1 MDLFTVTDTVNR
13 AGSAFGL
20 CTALGTGMVLYFKN
34 GHTLQALRPRAVWMP
49 WAGAAVTMVLA
60 SAVTGGAVN
69 KAAGALTG
77 SGNRTGQDI
86 GSVALGTNDA
96 AKTPIAVT
104 EVLSYS
110 GSWLALTAVFG
121 LGLSIWFAKGWQPRL
136 LAVSGCVTGATW
148 GIASSVGGWTA
159 KVSIP
164 LVSWLGDSVIG

>member
-13 AGSAFGL
+13 AGSAFGF
-20 CTALGTGMVLYFKN
+20 CTALCTGMTIYFKD
-34 GHTLQALRPRAVWMP
+34 GHTLRALKPRAVWLP
-49 WAGAAVTMVLA
+49 WSGAAVTTILA

-69 KAAGALTG
+69 KAAAAVTG

-86 GSVALGTNDA
+86 GSVALGKADA
-96 AKTPIAVT
+96 AKAPVAVT

-110 GSWLALTAVFG
+110 GSWLALAAVIG
-121 LGLSIWFAKGWQPRL
+121 LGLSIWYAKGWRPRI
-136 LAVSGCVTGATW
+136 LALSGCITGATW

-164 LVSWLGDSVIG
+164 VVSWLGTTVIG

>member
-13 AGSAFGL
+13 AGSAFGF
-20 CTALGTGMVLYFKN
+20 CTAVSTGMVMYFKD
-34 GHTLQALRPRAVWMP
+34 GHTIRALKPRTVWLP
-49 WAGAAVTMVLA
+49 WSGAAVTMVLA

-69 KAAGALTG
+69 KAAAAVTG

-86 GSVALGTNDA
+86 SSFALGKADS
-96 AKTPIAVT
+96 AKAPIAVT

-110 GSWLALTAVFG
+110 GSWLALTAVVG
-121 LGLSIWFAKGWQPRL
+121 LGLSIWYAKGWQPRL
-136 LAVSGCVTGATW
+136 LAISGCVTGATW
-148 GIASSVGGWTA
+148 GIASSVGGWTS